1 MNKDCSAIPDAGLD
15 WQPQRVPGGST
26 VNMKVGSSL
35 VKLAE
40 CDSGGRVDSV
50 KLQNRQAMTF
60 EVELVSL
67 LGFLQVYAR
76 RLTHNREEASDLV
89 QDTCEKALRF
99 RHLFERGTSVR
110 AWVLT
115 IMRHQFLD
123 TARGKARA
131 KKTSAQCA
139 TLGEWTDRACAAPRA
154 EQILLVREALQLAA
168 KRLSAEQ
175 IGIFWSSLGGSSQ
188 DDCAALLRVPRG
200 TVATRLHRA
209 RVVMRRA
216 CH

>member
-50 KLQNRQAMTF
+50 KLQNRQTMTF

-123 TARGKARA
+123 TARRKARA